1 MYILVIMLLSSNTY
15 VPIDHIEF
23 STASSCE
30 NAKVF
35 FIKHQQLKYRNVFA
49 ECVQK

>member
-1 MYILVIMLLSSNTY
+1 MYILVIMLLSNAAY
-15 VPIDHIEF
+15 VPIDHIEL
-23 STASSCE
+23 SSSSSCE